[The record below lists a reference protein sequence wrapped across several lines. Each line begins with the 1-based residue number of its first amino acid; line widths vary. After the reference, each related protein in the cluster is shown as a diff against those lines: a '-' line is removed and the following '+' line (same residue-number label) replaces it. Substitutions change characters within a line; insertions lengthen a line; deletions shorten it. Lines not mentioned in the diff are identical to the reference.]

1 MAGVFSGPRR
11 PSRREAGLPGLTPKT
26 GEQGN
31 VIIELA
37 LLLPV
42 LLLLVG
48 GIVDLAMLFWEK
60 QILTNATREGAR
72 AAARAD
78 NNGVGE
84 LGDTEVMAI
93 VQNYLTKFNLK
104 NDQGTPLTLVLNTN
118 FFITR
123 DLTVTP
129 KRLWV
134 ELKNIPAK
142 MLLLASWIGGAST
155 INLSA
160 KTTIAAEWT
169 TPHP

>member
-1 MAGVFSGPRR
+1 
-11 PSRREAGLPGLTPKT
+11 
-26 GEQGN
+26 
-31 VIIELA
+31 
-37 LLLPV
+37 
-42 LLLLVG
+42 
-48 GIVDLAMLFWEK
+48 
-60 QILTNATREGAR
+60 
-72 AAARAD
+72 
-78 NNGVGE
+78 
-84 LGDTEVMAI
+84 MAI

-104 NDQGTPLTLVLNTN
+104 DDQGAPLTLVLNTN
-118 FFITR
+118 FFVTR

-129 KRLWV
+129 RKLGV